1 MEEDTKLMRSYLSTI
16 RIAAHQGR
24 GQVSSMEIMRWE
36 QRHIACMTVDMA
48 ARLQG
53 SKLFFRIR
61 QFLLMAVNCAIRPN
75 GARVLPPKQ
84 QEITLPT
91 GTASQG
97 YFGLYRDGA
106 KAGDVCSIS
115 GCRAGEN
122 KARISRDKIRNVREY
137 DLQFRHDILSGQ
149 SGAPIYD
156 DDYYV
161 VGLFNY
167 NAGFA
172 TQLEDIDKGENSG
185 AKMTPAVFNF
195 FKAIL

>member
-1 MEEDTKLMRSYLSTI
+1 MRSYLSTI
-16 RIAAHQGR
+16 RMAKQGR
-24 GQVSSMEIMRWE
+24 AQVSSMEIMRWE

-84 QEITLPT
+84 QEITLPA
-91 GTASQG
+91 GTASEG
-97 YFGLYRDGA
+97 YFGLYTNGA
-106 KAGDVCSIS
+106 KVGDTCSVS
-115 GCRAGEN
+115 GYRAGEY
-122 KARISRDKIRNVREY
+122 KARISRDKIRSVGPY
-137 DLQFRHDILSGQ
+137 DLEFRHDILSGQ

-161 VGLFNY
+161 VGIFNY

-172 TQLEDIDKGENSG
+172 THLKDTDKGENSG

>member
-1 MEEDTKLMRSYLSTI
+1 
-16 RIAAHQGR
+16 
-24 GQVSSMEIMRWE
+24 MEIMRWE
-36 QRHIACMTVDMA
+36 QRHIACMMVDMA

-97 YFGLYRDGA
+97 YFALYRDGA